1 MNLPDSEVPH
11 REDLL
16 NFYFLFT
23 SYKGK
28 FECRLSVKLWMQVV
42 PSHLESNKVSDFD
55 FIRLLQKKMNELC
68 KMIGSL

>member
-1 MNLPDSEVPH
+1 MNLPDNEVLY

-28 FECRLSVKLWMQVV
+28 LECRLSVKLWMQVA
-42 PSHLESNKVSDFD
+42 PSHLESNKVSNFD
-55 FIRLLQKKMNELC
+55 FIRLLLKKMNEIC